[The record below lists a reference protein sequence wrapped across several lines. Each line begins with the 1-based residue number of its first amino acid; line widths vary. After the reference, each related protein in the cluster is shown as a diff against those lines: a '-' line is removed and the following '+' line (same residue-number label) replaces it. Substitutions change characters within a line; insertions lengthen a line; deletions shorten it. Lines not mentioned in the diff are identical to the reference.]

1 MIKVFDDLYDAV
13 LYIETEAEQ
22 SYRSEE
28 YFKAE
33 LLRTPDGRW
42 RVGFITKAQ
51 LEMFNG
57 FKE

>member
-22 SYRSEE
+22 SYSNSE

-33 LLRTPDGRW
+33 LLRTSDGRW
-42 RVGFITKAQ
+42 RVGFITNAQ
-51 LEMFNG
+51 LEMFDG
-57 FKE
+57 FQE